1 MNECGVDEVNIK
13 GFEKCLQ
20 VSNLKIKFSELSFFM
35 SESNQRGGLS
45 VCTLTKIVFDLNI

>member
-45 VCTLTKIVFDLNI
+45 VCTLTKIVFNLNI